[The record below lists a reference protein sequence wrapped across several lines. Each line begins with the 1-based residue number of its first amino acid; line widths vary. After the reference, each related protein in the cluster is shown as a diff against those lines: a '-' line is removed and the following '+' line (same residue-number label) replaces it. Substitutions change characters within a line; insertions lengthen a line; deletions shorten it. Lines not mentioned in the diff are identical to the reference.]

1 MANSLPTHL
10 ASTSLGTTGAA
21 TPRACARWEAA
32 LVRLGDVRTIGYKNH
47 KRYFSAIF
55 LVSSWKKWIWGWG
68 TIFFFQ
74 THVRKSCNVR
84 GVEQEMRGKL
94 QNTPGFDHQEWASMR
109 PKMGF
114 SFNKN
119 HQPKLDIKKCSFP
132 APWFLTLTH
141 PSQLMVKIVESVFA
155 HRRANINRCKS
166 YRSTNMPS
174 WEINHK

>member
-1 MANSLPTHL
+1 LDIKIIKGILVLFFWYLHEKN
-10 ASTSLGTTGAA
+10 GF
-21 TPRACARWEAA
+21 EAEV
-32 LVRLGDVRTIGYKNH
+32 L
-47 KRYFSAIF
+47 
-55 LVSSWKKWIWGWG
+55 
-68 TIFFFQ
+68 FFFQ

-132 APWFLTLTH
+132 AP
-141 PSQLMVKIVESVFA
+141 
-155 HRRANINRCKS
+155 
-166 YRSTNMPS
+166 
-174 WEINHK
+174 